1 MCVEEGTYISSHRG
15 ELLNSK
21 SEWHQAKLIRTTT
34 RVIQGGADS
43 LREQA
48 AGGRAGGGGQ
58 RVRDQ
63 PREQGRARGQWS
75 LFKKHTTI
83 QKHSVCFASFSF
95 WSRSCPY
102 ILDSLVVPIRSDQDN
117 KVETCLLKQSNSL
130 LSRPTQTMNRNL
142 TRKAGAWTD
151 LLPKGWMLSFWT
163 AFHHHHILIELILL
177 PKKLADCDSDLSAL
191 VILVRFVGAKHIQ
204 GYCGYF
210 ESE

>member
-1 MCVEEGTYISSHRG
+1 MQQFLENTGIDRKFTIHTGCSSIIFFWFFWSGRRQESSKEEQTASGSRLQVD
-15 ELLNSK
+15 ELEEEARENVTSPENREELGA
-21 SEWHQAKLIRTTT
+21 SEAFLKT
-34 RVIQGGADS
+34 
-43 LREQA
+43 
-48 AGGRAGGGGQ
+48 
-58 RVRDQ
+58 
-63 PREQGRARGQWS
+63 
-75 LFKKHTTI
+75 HTTI

-163 AFHHHHILIELILL
+163 AFHHHHILI
-177 PKKLADCDSDLSAL
+177 P
-191 VILVRFVGAKHIQ
+191 
-204 GYCGYF
+204 
-210 ESE
+210 